1 MTTSTCGT
9 DDRVELLW
17 LPVGAGGHVVR
28 RTSAWWERACAL
40 LERRRPGPLFHA
52 ALEVHRNGV
61 PYTVEMTPAWGHA
74 PAARGVVATGPVGAR
89 LLGRSRLFRYEV
101 RCWPHGLI
109 PDRSHAVG
117 PAVVV
122 TRDTAATARLL
133 HAAPAVPTLTWGR
146 RPSGARDMWNSNSLV
161 AWLLVRAGLPVDQE
175 PPQGGR
181 APGWRA
187 GVLVAERAADA
198 SRPDAP

>member
-1 MTTSTCGT
+1 MTTSTRGT

-40 LERRRPGPLFHA
+40 LERRGPGPLFHA
-52 ALEVHRNGV
+52 ALEVHLEGV
-61 PYTVEMTPAWGHA
+61 PCTVEMTPAWGQA
-74 PAARGVVATGPVGAR
+74 PDVRGVVATGPVGAR
-89 LLGRSRLFRYEV
+89 PLGRSRLFRYEV
-101 RCWPHGLI
+101 RRWPHGLI

-122 TRDTAATARLL
+122 TRDAAAAARLL
-133 HAAPAVPTLTWGR
+133 HAVPAVPTFTWGR
-146 RPSGARDMWNSNSLV
+146 RPPGAHDMWNSNSLV
-161 AWLLVRAGLPVDQE
+161 AWLLVRAGLPVDLE
-175 PPQGGR
+175 PPEGGR

-187 GVLVAERAADA
+187 GVLVAERTAAA
-198 SRPDAP
+198 SWPDAA